1 MLALRALNRHQ
12 VGAPRVGAMAEQL
25 PQSMGV
31 LKAHPDRWVLHR
43 VERTA
48 WFTTR
53 VTWTVPGGG
62 TARWESR
69 LARRRGRVELLD
81 PEGHPLGFL
90 EATPAT
96 VRWLGRANLVGATAF
111 TLGGT
116 LFALGALLAQ
126 LDIGSLWT
134 VDMVYLVGGVF
145 FSVGGYVSV
154 LQASNAPTDIDQDGS
169 LTAARWR
176 WFGFE
181 PRNIGWLSAAVLFA
195 GTLFFG
201 VSLVS
206 AFAEDLTP
214 RQTNGWIWIPDIV
227 GCVCFLVSGHL
238 ALVEVGHGRIWRIVN
253 DLGWWVVGVNQ
264 LGSILFFLAGIAA
277 FTRPATST
285 ALDLGLVN
293 WGTFSGAV
301 CFAVGGVLQLFE
313 RPQPPVDQ
321 ALSNHP

>member
-1 MLALRALNRHQ
+1 
-12 VGAPRVGAMAEQL
+12 MAEGDQT
-25 PQSMGV
+25 SAGV
-31 LKAHPDRWVLHR
+31 PRIRPARWVLHR

-53 VTWTVPGGG
+53 VTWRTPDGGS
-62 TARWESR
+62 ARWASR

-81 PEGHPLGFL
+81 PAGEPVGFV
-90 EATPAT
+90 EAAPAT
-96 VRWLGRANLVGATAF
+96 ARRLGRANLVAATAF

-126 LDIGSLWT
+126 LDVGSLWD

-154 LQASNAPTDIDQDGS
+154 LQAINTPTDIDEHGS
-169 LTAARWR
+169 LATVRWR
-176 WFGFE
+176 WFSFQ
-181 PRNIGWLSAAVLFA
+181 PRSIGWLGAAVLFV
-195 GTLFFG
+195 GTLFFA

-214 RQTNGWIWIPDIV
+214 RQTDGWIWVPDIV

-238 ALVEVGHGRIWRIVN
+238 ALVEVGHGRIWRVIN
-253 DLGWWVVGVNQ
+253 DLGWWIVAVNQ
-264 LGSILFFLAGIAA
+264 VGSILFFLAGIAA

-285 ALDLGLVN
+285 VLNAGLVN
-293 WGTFSGAV
+293 WGTFAGAV
-301 CFAVGGVLQLFE
+301 CFAVGGLLQMFE
-313 RPQPPVDQ
+313 RPQTP
-321 ALSNHP
+321 AGLSAEPQPQPRGA